1 MFAFQK
7 TPDGNGESYRSEV
20 FFMRSKNLLS
30 LHEKDMLALNNVNR
44 KGDKNF
50 VCETT
55 WETLPYGEHGLQTN
69 LGLKLGEEPHLLQI
83 LRSRLMCFWRTDL
96 GFLDSS
102 YSDDYG
108 ESWTPTLI
116 QKPLSLNQEQQSSR
130 KKKYNVQNNPIE
142 HGNNYTETNKDNSSE
157 STNELLVSNR
167 AQYLSSPAYLRDVI
181 SNHNIL
187 RNPRGAI
194 TPIQLSDDYYALLF
208 YNNGHTEKVGYVG
221 RLVYWLTLGI
231 ASKDNRFI
239 VWSQPEIVL
248 WWDGILLDNREN
260 WNEDWAIV
268 DGAGYAD
275 FQELENGNLV
285 FVESNKLTVRYHE
298 ISASILTTM
307 KKQLLR
313 KNDKSLDGGKVELSR
328 NLASSYRQKI
338 LNRYKEDVVY
348 VYKKYMGLSPPARAP
363 VLPDLR
369 SGGGFSF
376 IFWINLSKLTIGNPE
391 NKEEKYIL
399 VNGMST
405 VSGALDEEHAA
416 DINKGY
422 EIAFTKDGKLYLFI
436 TDGFKTTFKFEI
448 EFSTTA
454 EDHYGVK
461 SNKVSM
467 VSFIVDGGPK
477 VASCVINDRLYNAA
491 PSGWKFFPRELGEI
505 GGSNVDVNQ
514 NLVEAYVIFDKAL
527 LTSECIDIYQTAPYT
542 K

>member
-30 LHEKDMLALNNVNR
+30 LHEKDVLTLNTENR
-44 KGDKNF
+44 KGDQNF

-248 WWDGILLDNREN
+248 WWDGILLDDREN

-338 LNRYKEDVVY
+338 LNKYKDDVVY
-348 VYKKYMGLSPPARAP
+348 VYKKYMGLSPPVRAP

-376 IFWINLSKLTIGNPE
+376 IFWINLSKLIIGNTDK
-391 NKEEKYIL
+391 KEKKYTL

-416 DINKGY
+416 DIDKGY
-422 EIAFTKDGKLYLFI
+422 EIVFTEDGKLYLFI
-436 TDGFKTTFKFEI
+436 TDGFKTTFHFEI
-448 EFSTTA
+448 EFSSTA
-454 EDHYGVK
+454 DDHYGVK
-461 SNKVSM
+461 SNKLSM